1 MAKTRVKLVKQ
12 EDGSVAAMDTSG
24 EIDARASGPK
34 AKEELMDLYKGA
46 ISQDELEFV
55 EEGFE
60 PVTAADPS
68 SQAVVIDD
76 VDEPEPANPETHMV
90 PYAAMKSEREKRK
103 TLSKE
108 LASLKAAAER
118 PSVSPHTPP
127 VIQQAPVVS
136 DTDLIKQLFGED
148 VDADGS
154 MTVTQGA
161 KILRTAIGLVT
172 AQQQLQQ
179 FDGFLDTFASRP
191 EKQGML
197 ITPKRA
203 VALVRPHLA
212 NNPQAKLSILQAP
225 NPHYVIYKL
234 AQELQTLSDL
244 DMDESV
250 DSEPVTVNRPPLTTT
265 TQVSTPGVTV
275 HPSSKGRTA
284 RELANNMTHE
294 SLNAQTAVHPSS
306 QIAGDNNL
314 NVGDPS
320 TALLKQ
326 FQGIGNIFE
335 YAKEYAKLTPEQRA
349 ALDKKF
355 V

>member
-46 ISQDELEFV
+46 FSQDELEFV

-148 VDADGS
+148 VDAEGS

-179 FDGFLDTFASRP
+179 FDGFLDEFAARP
-191 EKQGML
+191 EKQGMM
-197 ITPKRA
+197 ITPRKA
-203 VALVRPHLA
+203 VALIKPHLA
-212 NNPQAKLSILQAP
+212 NKPAAKLAILQAP

-244 DMDESV
+244 DMIEPG
-250 DSEPVTVNRPPLTTT
+250 DSEPVPAYRPPV
-265 TQVSTPGVTV
+265 VSPSSIGTV
-275 HPSSKGRTA
+275 HPSSKGRTV
-284 RELANNMTHE
+284 RELSNTKTQN
-294 SLNAQTAVHPSS
+294 SLTAQNAIHPSS
-306 QIAGDNNL
+306 QVSGDNNL
-314 NVGDPS
+314 NVGDP
-320 TALLKQ
+320 TTPVLNQ
-326 FQGIGNIFE
+326 FKGISNIWD
-335 YAKEYAKLTPEQRA
+335 YAKEYAKLTPAQRA
-349 ALDKKF
+349 
-355 V
+355 